1 MMYYI
6 ILQGLSGVLVVG
18 VFRAGGDTK
27 FALFVDAF
35 PLWCGS
41 VLMAAFAA
49 FYLNLPTKIVYVL
62 IMSDEVIKLPL
73 VIWRYKSKK
82 WLNNITRELN

>member
-1 MMYYI
+1 
-6 ILQGLSGVLVVG
+6 
-18 VFRAGGDTK
+18 
-27 FALFVDAF
+27 
-35 PLWCGS
+35 
-41 VLMAAFAA
+41 MAAFAA
-49 FYLNLPTKIVYVL
+49 FYLKLPTKIVYIL